1 MATVFDVLMMVLLL
15 AVAAYAHLR
24 LGYHTATQRQALVAR
39 AALLLV
45 GLGLGWTAATLWI
58 PAASSAAKTV
68 AFLSAFGIVHV
79 PAAVV
84 LFIKRRRGVYQ

>member
-1 MATVFDVLMMVLLL
+1 MAVDVLMMVLLL

-24 LGYHTATQRQALVAR
+24 LAYHTATPGQAWVAR
-39 AALLLV
+39 TVLLLV
-45 GLGLGWTAATLWI
+45 GVGLGWTATLWI
-58 PAASSAAKTV
+58 PDASPAVKIV

-79 PAAVV
+79 PAAVI